1 MIQAPDEAVFG
12 FPDFAPTV
20 LAEHGPELR
29 LALEHSHLANRMI
42 ATLPKEMSFDQ
53 LIMNLLIRMTT
64 TGWIELLILVGNGA
78 GLGAMKIARGM
89 FENAVTAEYLRRTPE
104 EMDDYVEYGRV
115 LDYKRIKLF
124 PEAVSAEK
132 ALEIENEYNR
142 VKPRFE
148 KDGRVRGQWN
158 KHSIFEMAETVERA
172 QQYKIPYSLAASIHH
187 GNFEGMI
194 AHLSGDET
202 ELIIESPPS
211 LVWVKQALVSG
222 HVYLL
227 QALNTLNTFFDLRF
241 DLEAAGNDFEK
252 VWRKAASVASGT
264 V

>member
-1 MIQAPDEAVFG
+1 MNESREVEFG
-12 FPDFAPTV
+12 FPDFAATV
-20 LAEHGPELR
+20 FAEYGPELM
-29 LALEHSHLANRMI
+29 LAYEHSHLANRI
-42 ATLPKEMSFDQ
+42 IGALPKEMSPNQ
-53 LIMNLLIRMTT
+53 VVINLLARMTT

-89 FENAVTAEYLRRTPE
+89 FETAVTAEYLRRTPE
-104 EMDDYVEYGRV
+104 EIEDYVEYGHV
-115 LDYKRIKLF
+115 LDFKRIKLF

-132 ALEIENEYNR
+132 ARQIENEYNR
-142 VKPRFE
+142 VEPRFE

-158 KHSIFEMAETVERA
+158 KHSIFDMAAKVERE

-202 ELIIESPPS
+202 QVEIESPPS
-211 LVWVKQALVSG
+211 LAWVKQALVSG

-227 QALNTLNTFFDLRF
+227 QALNTLNTFFDLGF
-241 DLEAAGNDFEK
+241 DLQAAGEQFEK
-252 VWRKAASVASGT
+252 VWRKAPTSAASSA
-264 V
+264 